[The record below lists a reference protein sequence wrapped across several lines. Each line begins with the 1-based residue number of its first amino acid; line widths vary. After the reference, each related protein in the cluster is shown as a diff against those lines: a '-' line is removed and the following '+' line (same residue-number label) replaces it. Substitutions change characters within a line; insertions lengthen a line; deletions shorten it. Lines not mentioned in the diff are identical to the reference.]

1 MKSGLKFTRR
11 VVANIAMT
19 AVIAGLFLF
28 GITGTVVAADAN
40 NAPVYKGANSEKVSL
55 MINVY
60 WGTEYIDGMLEVLRD
75 NNV

>member
-40 NAPVYKGANSEKVSL
+40 NAPVYKGANSEKV
-55 MINVY
+55 
-60 WGTEYIDGMLEVLRD
+60 
-75 NNV
+75 